1 MRKLFALLTS
11 LLIAV
16 AVTAAAGSSPA
27 SATPVKGVVPGLT
40 GTAAK
45 AAAGPAADR
54 FLQMRRAQAGRA
66 TAATPRLDAQKHTFW
81 GPEPQLSTGAD
92 GLVVTHSVVPD
103 LQLSNSSD
111 VVYAPTVK
119 PTGHSCIE
127 VVTAYGLGEAGQV
140 WAWDWCQSVSPAKV
154 VPIDSSFL
162 SSYTSTVDGHP
173 AYTVQ
178 EVKTDSGSNSW
189 TASLYNVRTGAWDE
203 LFTQSGSDQSALDEG
218 WDIFEL
224 YSTVDPSTDEA
235 YYCADARGKV
245 FESSSL
251 KLRVGGQWV
260 AATPSN
266 SPLQPTANPS
276 PGDYDCSS
284 LQFEVPTPN
293 SNWRV
298 SV

>member
-1 MRKLFALLTS
+1 MRKLPALLTS
-11 LLIAV
+11 LLIAA

-27 SATPVKGVVPGLT
+27 SAAPAGGVVPGLT
-40 GTAAK
+40 GAAAK

-54 FLQMRRAQAGRA
+54 FLQMRRTQAHRA
-66 TAATPRLDAQKHTFW
+66 GTARPDAQQHTFW

-103 LQLSNSSD
+103 LRISNSSD

-127 VVTAYGLGEAGQV
+127 VVTAYGLGQAGQV
-140 WAWDWCQSVSPAKV
+140 WAWDWCRSVSPAKV

-162 SSYTSTVDGHP
+162 SRYTSTVDGHP

-178 EVKTDSGSNSW
+178 EVKTNSGSNGW
-189 TASLYNVRTGAWDE
+189 TASLYNVKTGAWDT
-203 LFTQSGSDQSALDEG
+203 LFTQSGSDQSGLDEG

-251 KLRVGGQWV
+251 KLRVRGSWV

-266 SPLQPTANPS
+266 SPLRPTAHPNPGS
-276 PGDYDCSS
+276 YDCSS
-284 LQFEVPTPN
+284 LRFEVPAPN

>member
-1 MRKLFALLTS
+1 MRKLLVLLCS
-11 LLIAV
+11 VL
-16 AVTAAAGSSPA
+16 VTAAVVTGGSSA
-27 SATPVKGVVPGLT
+27 SAAPAGVVPGLT
-40 GTAAK
+40 GDAAK
-45 AAAGPAADR
+45 VAAGPAADR
-54 FLQMRRAQAGRA
+54 FLQLRREQAGL
-66 TAATPRLDAQKHTFW
+66 TGTPRIAAQKHTFW
-81 GPEPQLSTGAD
+81 GPEPQLSSGAD
-92 GLVVTHSVVPD
+92 GIVVTHSVTPD
-103 LQLSNSSD
+103 LQISNSSD

-127 VVTAYGLGEAGQV
+127 VVTAYGLGQSGQV

-154 VPIDSSFL
+154 VPIDSAFL
-162 SSYTSTVDGHP
+162 DSYTSTVNGHP

-178 EVKTDSGSNSW
+178 EVKTGSGTNSW
-189 TASLYNVRTGAWDE
+189 TASLYNVKTSSWDT
-203 LFTQSGSDQSALDEG
+203 LFTQSGSDKSTLNEG

-224 YSTVDPSTDEA
+224 YSTVDPSTGEA
-235 YYCADARGKV
+235 YYCADARGAV

-260 AATPSN
+260 AATTSN
-266 SPLQPTANPS
+266 SPLRPTANPR

-284 LQFEVPTPN
+284 LRFEVPTPN